1 MAMGPGM
8 QLGDR
13 IGRRMKLHDIH
24 VFMAVVQV
32 GSMGKAATLLNTTQS
47 AVSRSIADLEGTVGA
62 RLLDRSPLGVAPTQY
77 GRALLK
83 RSTIVFDELKQSI
96 KDIEYLSDPGAGELC
111 IGGGVPHAHGI
122 ILVILD
128 RLSRQYPRSSLQVV
142 IAGTLELHD
151 ALRERRIELAFT
163 RMAQSIP
170 PEDMDQ
176 DVLFE
181 DPHIVVV
188 GAQNPW
194 ARKRKV
200 TLAELVNEP
209 WTWPSPGSLVDSIVL
224 DAFRA
229 NGLKPMRAAI
239 YVDDPNLRIKLAETG
254 RFLAIVPA
262 STQRFH
268 EKRASIKVLPVELL
282 TPHRQTGI
290 ITLKNRTLSPLAQR
304 FIEAAREVAK
314 PLAKRKA

>member
-1 MAMGPGM
+1 M
-8 QLGDR
+8 QVSDR

-32 GSMGKAATLLNTTQS
+32 GSMGKAAALLNTTQS
-47 AVSRSIADLEGTVGA
+47 AISRSIADLEATVGV

-83 RSTIVFDELKQSI
+83 RSTVVFDELKQSV

-111 IGGGVPHAHGI
+111 IGSGAPHLQGI
-122 ILVILD
+122 IFAILD
-128 RLSRQYPRSSLQVV
+128 RLSRQYPRGAFQVV
-142 IAGTLELHD
+142 VAGTLELHD

-163 RMAQSIP
+163 RMAQPAP

-176 DVLFE
+176 YVLFE
-181 DPHIVVV
+181 DPHVVV
-188 GAQNPW
+188 AGVQNPW

-200 TLAELVNEP
+200 KLAELIKEP
-209 WTWPSPGSLVDSIVL
+209 WTWVSPGSLVDSIVV

-229 NGLKPMRAAI
+229 NELTPPHATI
-239 YVDDPNLRIKLAETG
+239 YVDDPNVRIKLAATG
-254 RFLAIVPA
+254 RFLAVVPG

-268 EKRASIKVLPVELL
+268 EKRDSIKVLPIELP
-282 TPHRQTGI
+282 TPHRQIGI
-290 ITLKNRTLSPLAQR
+290 VALKNRTLSPLAQR
-304 FIEAAREVAK
+304 FIDAAREVAK
-314 PLAKRKA
+314 PLAKSNR

>member
-1 MAMGPGM
+1 M
-8 QLGDR
+8 QLSDR

-32 GSMGKAATLLNTTQS
+32 GSMGKAAALLNTTQS
-47 AVSRSIADLEGTVGA
+47 AISRSIADLEGTVGV

-83 RSTIVFDELKQSI
+83 RSTVVFDELKQSVM
-96 KDIEYLSDPGAGELC
+96 DIEYLSDPGAGELC
-111 IGGGVPHAHGI
+111 VGSGAPHLQGMIFA
-122 ILVILD
+122 ILD
-128 RLSRQYPRSSLQVV
+128 RLSRQYPRGVFQVAV
-142 IAGTLELHD
+142 AGTLELHD

-163 RMAQSIP
+163 RMAQPTP

-181 DPHIVVV
+181 DPHVVVV
-188 GAQNPW
+188 GVENPW
-194 ARKRKV
+194 ARRRKIK
-200 TLAELVNEP
+200 LAELVNEP
-209 WTWPSPGSLVDSIVL
+209 WTWVSPGSLVDSIVV

-229 NGLKPMRAAI
+229 NGLKPPRPAI
-239 YVDDPNLRIKLAETG
+239 CVDDPNVRIKLAVTG
-254 RFLAIVPA
+254 RFLAVVPA

-268 EKRASIKVLPVELL
+268 DKRASIKVLPVELP

-290 ITLKNRTLSPLAQR
+290 VTLKNRTLSPLAQR
-304 FIEAAREVAK
+304 FIETAREVAK
-314 PLAKRKA
+314 PLAKGRS